1 MALEAAAA
9 MGVGSRARGTTA
21 GIATSETVAGTAV
34 SEPNLVQ
41 PIAQAIEASGTVRN
55 VAGYQVWAS
64 AGRVGS
70 TYNVNVL
77 GLYATENSQGLRA
90 LLGALRSEA
99 VASGATTISISGS
112 AIINPSI
119 GNISEAA
126 VSRFGLSI
134 IRVNPE
140 TIHR

>member
-1 MALEAAAA
+1 MALETAAA
-9 MGVGSRARGTTA
+9 MGVGSRVREPTA
-21 GIATSETVAGTAV
+21 GIATIETVAGTAV
-34 SEPNLVQ
+34 SEPNLLQ
-41 PIAQAIEASGTVRN
+41 PIAQAVEASGTVRN

-99 VASGATTISISGS
+99 
-112 AIINPSI
+112 
-119 GNISEAA
+119 AA
-126 VSRFGLSI
+126 SRFGLSI

-140 TIHR
+140 TIILRGAVQ

>member
-1 MALEAAAA
+1 
-9 MGVGSRARGTTA
+9 
-21 GIATSETVAGTAV
+21 
-34 SEPNLVQ
+34 
-41 PIAQAIEASGTVRN
+41 
-55 VAGYQVWAS
+55 
-64 AGRVGS
+64 VGS

-99 VASGATTISISGS
+99 AASGATMLSISGS

-119 GNISEAA
+119 GHISEAA
-126 VSRFGLSI
+126 ASRFGLSI

-140 TIHR
+140 TIILRGAVQ

>member
-1 MALEAAAA
+1 
-9 MGVGSRARGTTA
+9 VGSA
-21 GIATSETVAGTAV
+21 
-34 SEPNLVQ
+34 
-41 PIAQAIEASGTVRN
+41 
-55 VAGYQVWAS
+55 
-64 AGRVGS
+64 
-70 TYNVNVL
+70 YNVNIL

-112 AIINPSI
+112 AIINPNI

-126 VSRFGLSI
+126 ASRFGLSI

-140 TIHR
+140 TIILRGAVQ